1 MSKKLKK
8 RLIRIIVSLA
18 LFIPLF
24 VVDKVFNLESF
35 FNWDGLGWIL
45 PFSLYLD
52 IYLIISYDILQK
64 AFKNIRHGQIFDE
77 NFLMIIATFGAF
89 AIREFP
95 EAVSVMILYQLG
107 EFFQDLAV
115 GKSRKEIASLMDL
128 RADVA
133 HVIIDDNLEDVDPE
147 ELDVDNVIRI
157 LPGEKVPVDGIIY
170 KGNSYLDNKAL
181 TGESVPVEVLE
192 GSQVLS
198 GSININNTID
208 VKVTKK
214 YADST
219 VNKILELV
227 ENSTNVK
234 SKQEKFIT
242 KFARWYTPTV
252 VIGALLL
259 ALIGSLVTHNV
270 YDWISRALNF
280 LVVSCPCAIVI
291 SVPLSFFI
299 ALGRS
304 AKQGI
309 LIKGSMYLENFN
321 NAKTFVF
328 DKTGTLTKGNFVVSK
343 IEPQNREREIL
354 EAAKICESQ
363 SVHPIASAITTY
375 QDIKVDLSYVLTNIP
390 GKGVV
395 AKKDDVTYLC
405 GNRKLMD
412 DFDIKYDEFNASG
425 TLIYV
430 AKNKE
435 FLGVIEII
443 DEIKEESVELIAYLK
458 RSNIKTVMLTGDNEL
473 VARNVSSKI
482 GIDVYKHDLLPQH
495 KVIMLDEILK
505 DKKGLVAYVGDG
517 INDAPTLARSD
528 IGISMGGV
536 GSDAAIEASDIVF
549 MNDNLLNIIKAKKVA
564 SKTLR
569 IVKENIVFALGVKLA
584 ILILSIIF
592 PIHIWIAV
600 FGDVG
605 VALLCI
611 LNSLR
616 SGRIK

>member
-24 VVDKVFNLESF
+24 VVDKVFNLESL

-77 NFLMIIATFGAF
+77 NFLMIVATFGAF

-115 GKSRKEIASLMDL
+115 GKSRNEIASLMDL

-133 HVIIDDNLEDVDPE
+133 HLIIDDNLEDVDPE

-208 VKVTKK
+208 VKVKKK

-343 IEPQNREREIL
+343 IEPQNREKEIL

-363 SVHPIASAITTY
+363 SVHPIASAITAY
-375 QDIKVDLSYVLTNIP
+375 QNIKVDLSYVLTNIP

-425 TLIYV
+425 TLIYI
-430 AKNKE
+430 AKNNE

-458 RSNIKTVMLTGDNEL
+458 RNNIKTVMLTGDNEL

-536 GSDAAIEASDIVF
+536 GSDAAIEASDVVF

-611 LNSLR
+611 LNALR
-616 SGRIK
+616 SGKIK

>member
-24 VVDKVFNLESF
+24 VVDKVFNLESL

-77 NFLMIIATFGAF
+77 NFLMIVATFGAF

-115 GKSRKEIASLMDL
+115 GKSRNEIASLMDI

-133 HVIIDDNLEDVDPE
+133 HLIIDDNLEDVDPE

-343 IEPQNREREIL
+343 IEPQNREKEIL

-363 SVHPIASAITTY
+363 SVHPIASAITAY

-430 AKNKE
+430 AKNNE

-458 RSNIKTVMLTGDNEL
+458 RNNIKTVMLTGDNEL

-536 GSDAAIEASDIVF
+536 GSDAAIEASDVVF

-611 LNSLR
+611 LNALR
-616 SGRIK
+616 SGKIK

>member
-1 MSKKLKK
+1 MFKKLKK

-24 VVDKVFNLESF
+24 VVDKVFNLESL

-115 GKSRKEIASLMDL
+115 GKSRNEIASLMDL

-133 HVIIDDNLEDVDPE
+133 HLIIDDNLEDVDPE
-147 ELDVDNVIRI
+147 ELDVNNVIRI

-343 IEPQNREREIL
+343 IEPQNREKEIL

-363 SVHPIASAITTY
+363 SVHPIASAITAY

-430 AKNKE
+430 AKNNE

-458 RSNIKTVMLTGDNEL
+458 RNNIKTVMLTGDNEL
-473 VARNVSSKI
+473 VAKNVSSKI

-536 GSDAAIEASDIVF
+536 GSDAAIEASDVVF

-611 LNSLR
+611 LNALR
-616 SGRIK
+616 SGKIK

>member
-1 MSKKLKK
+1 MSNKLKK
-8 RLIRIIVSLA
+8 RLVRIIISLA

-24 VVDKVFNLESF
+24 IVDKVIHLDSF

-64 AFKNIRHGQIFDE
+64 AFRNIRHGQIFDE

-128 RADVA
+128 KADVA
-133 HVIIDDNLEDVDPE
+133 HVIKDDDLLDIDPE
-147 ELDVDNVIRI
+147 ELEINTVIRI

-170 KGNSYLDNKAL
+170 KGNTYLDNKAL

-192 GSQVLS
+192 GSNVLS

-227 ENSTNVK
+227 ENSSNVK

-242 KFARWYTPTV
+242 KFAKWYTPIV
-252 VIGALLL
+252 VIGAVLL

-270 YDWISRALNF
+270 YDWIARALNF

-299 ALGRS
+299 SLGRS

-321 NAKTFVF
+321 NARTFVF

-343 IEPQNREREIL
+343 ILPQDKEREIL
-354 EAAKICESQ
+354 EAAALCESQ
-363 SVHPIASAITTY
+363 SIHPIASAITKY
-375 QDIKVDLSYVLTNIP
+375 NDIDVDLSYTLTNVP
-390 GKGVV
+390 GKGVI
-395 AKKDDVTYLC
+395 ATKDQSTYLC
-405 GNRKLMD
+405 GNSKLMD
-412 DFDIKYDEFNASG
+412 DYNVKYTEISSAG

-430 AKNKE
+430 AKNSE

-443 DEIKEESVELIAYLK
+443 DEIKEESYELISYLK
-458 RSNIKTVMLTGDNEL
+458 KNNIKTIMLTGDNFN
-473 VARNVSSKI
+473 VAKNISSNI
-482 GIDVYKHDLLPQH
+482 GIDMYKHDLLPQD
-495 KVIMLDEILK
+495 KVYMLDMIMKENQ
-505 DKKGLVAYVGDG
+505 GLVVYVGDG

-569 IVKENIVFALGVKLA
+569 IVKENIAFALGVKLT

-611 LNSLR
+611 LNALR
-616 SGRIK
+616 SGKIK

>member
-115 GKSRKEIASLMDL
+115 GKSRNEIASLMDL

-133 HVIIDDNLEDVDPE
+133 HLIIDDNLEDVDPE
-147 ELDVDNVIRI
+147 ELDVNNVIRI

-343 IEPQNREREIL
+343 IEPQNREKEIL

-363 SVHPIASAITTY
+363 SVHPIASAITAY

-430 AKNKE
+430 AKNNE

-458 RSNIKTVMLTGDNEL
+458 RNNIKTVMLTGDNEL

-536 GSDAAIEASDIVF
+536 GSDAANEASDIVF

-611 LNSLR
+611 LNALR
-616 SGRIK
+616 SGKIK

>member
-64 AFKNIRHGQIFDE
+64 AFKNICHGQIFDE

-133 HVIIDDNLEDVDPE
+133 HLIIDDNLEDVDPE
-147 ELDVDNVIRI
+147 VLDVDNVIRI

-343 IEPQNREREIL
+343 IEPQNREKEIL

-363 SVHPIASAITTY
+363 SVHPIASAITAY

-405 GNRKLMD
+405 GNSKLMD
-412 DFDIKYDEFNASG
+412 DFDIKYDKFNASG

-430 AKNKE
+430 AKNNE

-458 RSNIKTVMLTGDNEL
+458 SNNIKTVMLTGDNEL

>member
-1 MSKKLKK
+1 MSTKLKK
-8 RLIRIIVSLA
+8 RLVRIIISLA

-24 VVDKVFNLESF
+24 IVDKVIHLDSF

-64 AFKNIRHGQIFDE
+64 AFRNIRHGQIFDE
-77 NFLMIIATFGAF
+77 NFLMIFATFGAF

-128 RADVA
+128 KADVA
-133 HVIIDDNLEDVDPE
+133 HVIKDDNLLDIDPE
-147 ELDVDNVIRI
+147 ELEINTVIRI
-157 LPGEKVPVDGIIY
+157 LPGEKIPVDGIIY
-170 KGNSYLDNKAL
+170 KGNTYLDNKAL

-192 GSQVLS
+192 GSNVLS

-227 ENSTNVK
+227 ENSSNVK

-242 KFARWYTPTV
+242 KFAKWYTPIV
-252 VIGALLL
+252 VIGAVLL

-270 YDWISRALNF
+270 YDWIARALNF

-299 ALGRS
+299 SLGRS

-321 NAKTFVF
+321 NAKAFVF

-343 IEPQNREREIL
+343 ILPQDREKEIL
-354 EAAKICESQ
+354 EAAAICESQ
-363 SVHPIASAITTY
+363 SIHPIASAITKY
-375 QDIKVDLSYVLTNIP
+375 NGIDVDLSYTLTNVP
-390 GKGVV
+390 GKGVI
-395 AKKDDVTYLC
+395 ATKDQSTYLC
-405 GNRKLMD
+405 GNSKLMD
-412 DFDIKYDEFNASG
+412 DYNVKYTEISSAG

-430 AKNKE
+430 AKNSE

-443 DEIKEESVELIAYLK
+443 DEIKEESYELISYLK
-458 RSNIKTVMLTGDNEL
+458 KNNIKTIMLTGDNFN
-473 VARNVSSKI
+473 VAKNVSSNI
-482 GIDVYKHDLLPQH
+482 GIDMYKYDLLPQD
-495 KVIMLDEILK
+495 KVYMLDMIMKEN
-505 DKKGLVAYVGDG
+505 KGLVAYVGDG

-569 IVKENIVFALGVKLA
+569 IVKENIAFALGVKLA

-611 LNSLR
+611 LNALR
-616 SGRIK
+616 SGKIK

>member
-24 VVDKVFNLESF
+24 VVDKVFNLESL

-115 GKSRKEIASLMDL
+115 GKSRNEIASLMDL

-133 HVIIDDNLEDVDPE
+133 HLIIDDNLEDVDPE
-147 ELDVDNVIRI
+147 ELDVNNVIRI

-343 IEPQNREREIL
+343 IEPQNREKEIL

-363 SVHPIASAITTY
+363 SVHPIASAITAY

-430 AKNKE
+430 AKNNE

-458 RSNIKTVMLTGDNEL
+458 RNNIKTVMLTGDNEL

-536 GSDAAIEASDIVF
+536 GSDAAIEASDVVF

-611 LNSLR
+611 LNALR
-616 SGRIK
+616 SGKIK

>member
-24 VVDKVFNLESF
+24 VFDKVFNLESF

-52 IYLIISYDILQK
+52 IYLLISYDILQK

-208 VKVTKK
+208 VKVMKK

-252 VIGALLL
+252 VIGAVLL

-343 IEPQNREREIL
+343 IEPQNREKEIL

-363 SVHPIASAITTY
+363 SVHPIASAITAY

-412 DFDIKYDEFNASG
+412 DFDIKYDEFNTSG

-430 AKNKE
+430 GKNNE

-458 RSNIKTVMLTGDNEL
+458 RNNIKTVMLTGDNEL

-616 SGRIK
+616 SGKIK

>member
-1 MSKKLKK
+1 M
-8 RLIRIIVSLA
+8 
-18 LFIPLF
+18 
-24 VVDKVFNLESF
+24 
-35 FNWDGLGWIL
+35 
-45 PFSLYLD
+45 
-52 IYLIISYDILQK
+52 
-64 AFKNIRHGQIFDE
+64 IF
-77 NFLMIIATFGAF
+77 ATFGAF

-128 RADVA
+128 KADVA
-133 HVIIDDNLEDVDPE
+133 HVIKDDNLLDIDPE
-147 ELDVDNVIRI
+147 ELEINTVIRI
-157 LPGEKVPVDGIIY
+157 LPGEKIPVDGIIY
-170 KGNSYLDNKAL
+170 KGNTYLDNKAL

-192 GSQVLS
+192 GSNVLS

-227 ENSTNVK
+227 ENSSNVK

-242 KFARWYTPTV
+242 KFAKWYTPIV
-252 VIGALLL
+252 VIGAVLL

-270 YDWISRALNF
+270 YDWIARALNF

-299 ALGRS
+299 SLGRS

-321 NAKTFVF
+321 NAKAFVF

-343 IEPQNREREIL
+343 ILPQDREKEIL
-354 EAAKICESQ
+354 EAAAICESQ
-363 SVHPIASAITTY
+363 SIHPIASAITKY
-375 QDIKVDLSYVLTNIP
+375 NGIDVDLSYTLTNVP
-390 GKGVV
+390 GKGVI
-395 AKKDDVTYLC
+395 ATKDQSTYLC
-405 GNRKLMD
+405 GNSKLMD
-412 DFDIKYDEFNASG
+412 DYNVKYTEISSAG

-430 AKNKE
+430 AKNSE

-443 DEIKEESVELIAYLK
+443 DEIKEESYELISYLK
-458 RSNIKTVMLTGDNEL
+458 KNNIKTIMLTGDNFN
-473 VARNVSSKI
+473 VAKNVSSNI
-482 GIDVYKHDLLPQH
+482 GIDMYKYDLLPQD
-495 KVIMLDEILK
+495 KVYMLDMIMKEN
-505 DKKGLVAYVGDG
+505 KGLVAYVGDG

-569 IVKENIVFALGVKLA
+569 IVKENIAFALGVKLA

-611 LNSLR
+611 LNALR
-616 SGRIK
+616 SGKIK

>member
-95 EAVSVMILYQLG
+95 EAVSVMVLYQHG

>member
-24 VVDKVFNLESF
+24 VVDKIFNLESF

-52 IYLIISYDILQK
+52 IYLLISYDILQK

-115 GKSRKEIASLMDL
+115 GKSRKEIASLMNL

-343 IEPQNREREIL
+343 IEPQNREKEIL

-363 SVHPIASAITTY
+363 SVHPIASAITAY

-458 RSNIKTVMLTGDNEL
+458 RSNIKTIMLTGDNEL

-564 SKTLR
+564 SKTLL

>member
-1 MSKKLKK
+1 MSNKLKK
-8 RLIRIIVSLA
+8 RLVRIIISLA

-24 VVDKVFNLESF
+24 IVDKVIHLDSF

-45 PFSLYLD
+45 TFSLYLD

-64 AFKNIRHGQIFDE
+64 AFRNIRHGQIFDE

-128 RADVA
+128 KADVA
-133 HVIIDDNLEDVDPE
+133 HVIKDDDLLDIDPE
-147 ELDVDNVIRI
+147 ELEINTVIRI

-170 KGNSYLDNKAL
+170 KGNTYLDNKAL

-192 GSQVLS
+192 GSNVLS

-227 ENSTNVK
+227 ENSSNVK

-242 KFARWYTPTV
+242 KFAKWYTPIV
-252 VIGALLL
+252 VIGAVLL

-270 YDWISRALNF
+270 YDWIARALNF

-299 ALGRS
+299 SLGRS

-321 NAKTFVF
+321 NARTFVF

-343 IEPQNREREIL
+343 ILPQDREREIL
-354 EAAKICESQ
+354 EAAAICESQ
-363 SVHPIASAITTY
+363 SIHPIASAITKY
-375 QDIKVDLSYVLTNIP
+375 NDIDVDLSYTLTNVP
-390 GKGVV
+390 GKGVI
-395 AKKDDVTYLC
+395 ATKDQSTYLC
-405 GNRKLMD
+405 GNSKLMD
-412 DFDIKYDEFNASG
+412 DYNVKYTEISSAG

-430 AKNKE
+430 AKNSE

-443 DEIKEESVELIAYLK
+443 DEIKEE
-458 RSNIKTVMLTGDNEL
+458 
-473 VARNVSSKI
+473 
-482 GIDVYKHDLLPQH
+482 
-495 KVIMLDEILK
+495 
-505 DKKGLVAYVGDG
+505 
-517 INDAPTLARSD
+517 
-528 IGISMGGV
+528 
-536 GSDAAIEASDIVF
+536 
-549 MNDNLLNIIKAKKVA
+549 
-564 SKTLR
+564 
-569 IVKENIVFALGVKLA
+569 
-584 ILILSIIF
+584 
-592 PIHIWIAV
+592 
-600 FGDVG
+600 
-605 VALLCI
+605 
-611 LNSLR
+611 
-616 SGRIK
+616 

>member
-1 MSKKLKK
+1 M
-8 RLIRIIVSLA
+8 
-18 LFIPLF
+18 
-24 VVDKVFNLESF
+24 
-35 FNWDGLGWIL
+35 
-45 PFSLYLD
+45 
-52 IYLIISYDILQK
+52 
-64 AFKNIRHGQIFDE
+64 
-77 NFLMIIATFGAF
+77 
-89 AIREFP
+89 
-95 EAVSVMILYQLG
+95 
-107 EFFQDLAV
+107 
-115 GKSRKEIASLMDL
+115 
-128 RADVA
+128 
-133 HVIIDDNLEDVDPE
+133 
-147 ELDVDNVIRI
+147 
-157 LPGEKVPVDGIIY
+157 
-170 KGNSYLDNKAL
+170 
-181 TGESVPVEVLE
+181 
-192 GSQVLS
+192 
-198 GSININNTID
+198 
-208 VKVTKK
+208 
-214 YADST
+214 
-219 VNKILELV
+219 
-227 ENSTNVK
+227 
-234 SKQEKFIT
+234 
-242 KFARWYTPTV
+242 RW
-252 VIGALLL
+252 
-259 ALIGSLVTHNV
+259 
-270 YDWISRALNF
+270 
-280 LVVSCPCAIVI
+280 
-291 SVPLSFFI
+291 
-299 ALGRS
+299 RS
-304 AKQGI
+304 AVTCPLRIRAI
-309 LIKGSMYLENFN
+309 LCL
-321 NAKTFVF
+321 
-328 DKTGTLTKGNFVVSK
+328 
-343 IEPQNREREIL
+343 
-354 EAAKICESQ
+354 
-363 SVHPIASAITTY
+363 
-375 QDIKVDLSYVLTNIP
+375 
-390 GKGVV
+390 
-395 AKKDDVTYLC
+395 
-405 GNRKLMD
+405 
-412 DFDIKYDEFNASG
+412 YDEFNASG

>member
-64 AFKNIRHGQIFDE
+64 AFKNICHGQIFDE

-133 HVIIDDNLEDVDPE
+133 HLIIDDNLEDVDPE
-147 ELDVDNVIRI
+147 VLDVDNVIRI

-343 IEPQNREREIL
+343 IEPQNREKEIL

-363 SVHPIASAITTY
+363 SVHPIASAITAY

-405 GNRKLMD
+405 GNSKLMD
-412 DFDIKYDEFNASG
+412 DFDIKYDKFNASG

-430 AKNKE
+430 AKNNE

-443 DEIKEESVELIAYLK
+443 DEIKEESVELITYLK